1 MSARGTQQ
9 WTAGEMLA
17 VAAASRIR
25 DGDVAVVG
33 LGPPQVAALLA
44 RRTHAPTLRILL
56 EIGVFDARPTGPSM
70 GIADPRM
77 WEGASVFGGVLDV
90 LGSMLQGGRV
100 SLGILSAVQVDPFG
114 SINTTQVDL
123 ENGTVRRINGSGG
136 GNDIASLSGRILV
149 VLRHEPR
156 RFRACLDFL
165 TSPGRRVG
173 SQPRAELGLPGY
185 GTAAVVSDRA
195 IIEIDDE
202 GALLRSVHPGE
213 SVEEVLADT
222 PFPLRTP
229 KQGPEVTKEPTMAE
243 LDLIRSEIDPL
254 QWYTS

>member
-1 MSARGTQQ
+1 MSSTAGKD
-9 WTAGEMLA
+9 WTPGEMLA
-17 VAAASRIR
+17 VAAASRIK

-44 RRTHAPTLRILL
+44 RRTHAPTLQILL

-114 SINTTQVDL
+114 SINTTQVAL
-123 ENGTVRRINGSGG
+123 ENGAIRRINGSGG
-136 GNDIASLSGRILV
+136 GNDIASLSGRVLV

-156 RFRACLDFL
+156 RFRSCLDFL
-165 TSPGRRVG
+165 TSPGRFVDGRRR
-173 SQPRAELGLPGY
+173 SELGLPGY

-202 GALLRSVHPGE
+202 GALLSSVHPGE

-229 KQGPEVTKEPTMAE
+229 PGGPEVTEAPTPAQ
-243 LDLIRSEIDPL
+243 LDVLRSEIDPL